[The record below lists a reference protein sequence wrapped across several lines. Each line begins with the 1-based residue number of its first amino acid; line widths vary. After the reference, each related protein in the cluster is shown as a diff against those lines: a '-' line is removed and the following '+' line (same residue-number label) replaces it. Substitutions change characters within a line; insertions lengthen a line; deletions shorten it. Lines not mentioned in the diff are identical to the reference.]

1 MVIRNKLMP
10 VTGNRDAKGFVEM
23 HVGYKKVAK
32 ARSCIRVT
40 Q

>member
-1 MVIRNKLMP
+1 MVIRNKLMS
-10 VTGNRDAKGFVEM
+10 VTGNRDAKGFIEM
-23 HVGYKKVAK
+23 HVGYKTVAK